1 MMELHRRLQVLPGSA
16 VHVVAAL
23 LGAGDQPLVWFDT
36 NYPASG
42 ALVAGGGGVVH
53 LEIDPASP
61 RDFENLVVVPWGQ
74 VHALT
79 LQGAVVGVRYGADRP
94 VLHRFDRI
102 GTAGEAVGH
111 LGALLL
117 GATGGAAA
125 GGVAAVGGGFGLRR

>member
-1 MMELHRRLQVLPGSA
+1 MMELHRRIQVLPGSA

-23 LGAGDQPLVWFDT
+23 LGPSDQPLVWFDAA
-36 NYPASG
+36 YPASG

-61 RDFENLVVVPWGQ
+61 RDFENLVVVPWAQ

-94 VLHRFDRI
+94 VLHRFDRV
-102 GTAGEAVGH
+102 GAAAEAVGH
-111 LGALLL
+111 LGGLLL
-117 GATGGAAA
+117 GASGGAALSA
-125 GGVAAVGGGFGLRR
+125 SGGGGGGFGRRR